1 MKNKLLKNSVYS
13 LLALFLFSVTSC
25 DGDDDLTYGPSIVVN
40 SFCYG
45 PDPVSSFFSVEA
57 YNNRVVESGV
67 NIFNT
72 KAIIVDNGITE
83 VNGELTGVGILVS
96 VDLFGNR
103 NQNFQSGTYII
114 GDTELVGDT
123 VVSYF
128 IDYDSS
134 LMNNSGIIIE
144 SGNVMVTP
152 YGSGYAI
159 EIDGIDANGDRFHG
173 IYLGE
178 VSELN

>member
-1 MKNKLLKNSVYS
+1 MKNNVLKNSVYG

-25 DGDDDLTYGPSIVVN
+25 DSDDDLPLGPTIVVN

-45 PDPVSSFFSVEA
+45 PDASSSFFSVEA

-72 KAIIVDNGITE
+72 KAFIVDNGITE
-83 VNGELTGVGILVS
+83 VNGELTGIGILIS
-96 VDLFGNR
+96 VDLFGDR
-103 NQNFQSGTYII
+103 NQNFQSGTYTI
-114 GDTELVGDT
+114 GDTELVGDA
-123 VVSYF
+123 VISYF

-134 LMNNSGIIIE
+134 LMNNTGIVIE
-144 SGNVMVTP
+144 SGNVIVTP

-178 VSELN
+178 VYELN